1 MQTLICQQTGWREL
15 CMSTCCL
22 TTPLDTS
29 FVNTWVPL
37 ILRAT
42 QLFKSLQATY
52 HSSCSQTNAP
62 ALSNTSHTLVLDTGQ
77 AGLWRRLK
85 AGLQRRPSAWG
96 VVQVDFSFTSSI
108 SYDHSDMKLEINL
121 EENRKRTDTWSLNNQ
136 LQTKTEI
143 MQ

>member
-15 CMSTCCL
+15 RMSTCCF

-37 ILRAT
+37 ILKAT
-42 QLFKSLQATY
+42 QLFASLQATP
-52 HSSCSQTNAP
+52 HSSCSQKHAP

-85 AGLQRRPSAWG
+85 VGLQRPLACG
-96 VVQVDFSFTSSI
+96 VVQVDFFFTSSI
-108 SYDHSDMKLEINL
+108 SSDHSDMKLEINL
-121 EENRKRTDTWSLNNQ
+121 EENRKRVNTWSLNNQ

>member
-1 MQTLICQQTGWREL
+1 MQTLICQQIGWREL

-22 TTPLDTS
+22 TTSLDTS

-37 ILRAT
+37 ILKAT
-42 QLFKSLQATY
+42 QLFESLQAT
-52 HSSCSQTNAP
+52 HPSSCSQTNAP

-77 AGLWRRLK
+77 AGLWRRLRV
-85 AGLQRRPSAWG
+85 GLQRPVAWG
-96 VVQVDFSFTSSI
+96 VVQVDFFFTSSI
-108 SYDHSDMKLEINL
+108 SSDHSDMKLEINL
-121 EENRKRTDTWSLNNQ
+121 EENRKRMNTWSLNNQ